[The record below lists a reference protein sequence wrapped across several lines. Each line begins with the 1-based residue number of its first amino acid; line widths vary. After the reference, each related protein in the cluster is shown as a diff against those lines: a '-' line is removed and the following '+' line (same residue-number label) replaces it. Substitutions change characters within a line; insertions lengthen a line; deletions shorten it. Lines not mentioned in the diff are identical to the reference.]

1 MNALSPVFADG
12 NQTCHLKC
20 FQGSKESMCIV
31 GHTNL
36 PVPSNCFFF
45 LGKKKKSIKHHL
57 ELI

>member
-20 FQGSKESMCIV
+20 FQGSKERV
-31 GHTNL
+31 
-36 PVPSNCFFF
+36 PRKVPSNCFFF